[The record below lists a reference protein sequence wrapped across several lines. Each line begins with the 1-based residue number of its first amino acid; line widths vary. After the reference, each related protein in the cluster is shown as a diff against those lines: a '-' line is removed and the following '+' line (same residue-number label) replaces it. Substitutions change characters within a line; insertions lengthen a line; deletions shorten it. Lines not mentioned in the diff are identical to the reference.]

1 MNRYSVLLINNS
13 YFFYFYFFRSQI
25 MDLGH
30 LMKTKLKISVH
41 HVELK
46 GQCLLAHHT
55 TTLEPQQLTWAF
67 LAKASATVLQRRLT
81 ETKSTN

>member
-1 MNRYSVLLINNS
+1 
-13 YFFYFYFFRSQI
+13 

-46 GQCLLAHHT
+46 GQCLLAHRT
-55 TTLEPQQLTWAF
+55 TTLEPQQLAWAF
-67 LAKASATVLQRRLT
+67 LAKACVTKATNRNKVYKL
-81 ETKSTN
+81 ENN